1 MAKIAFIAD
10 THYGVRNDSPVFY
23 DYFKKSLDFFYDI
36 LKQQNIKHVIHLGDL
51 FDRRKYLNF
60 HTAKR
65 CREDFLETISD
76 LVDETHIIA
85 GNHDIYFK
93 NTHIVN
99 CLDEVVGNRYP
110 NIKIYTNP
118 QIINIDGLDIQLLPW
133 IMESNEEESFK
144 AIAESKAEILIGHLE
159 INGFELLKSI
169 ISEHGYE
176 PSMFSRYDSVF
187 SGHYHHKSSI
197 NNIHYIGAF
206 AEYTWSDYNDP
217 RGFSIFDTETR
228 KVEFYKNPHSIF
240 NMILYDDKRDTEL
253 HKKDYSHLKDTYV
266 KVVTVNKDPYLF
278 DLFIDTLY
286 KVSPIDITIIEDVN
300 NFTDTEESMNI
311 DEAEDT
317 PTILNHYIENLT
329 LPVNNDKMKDFM
341 RQIYNEAISIE
352 SM

>member
-133 IMESNEEESFK
+133 IMESNEEEAFK